1 MSYFE
6 AIKFIKNQA
15 LIRYDNEDILVADKA
30 DWNRCIPAFQEI
42 SGALEMIELAINK
55 GNIPDS
61 KKIDHEDGVAIFAN
75 TATIH
80 GLPENIETYLEAIK
94 YLRATNTPV

>member
-1 MSYFE
+1 MQYIE
-6 AIKFIKNQA
+6 DIKFIRNQA

-30 DWNRCIPAFQEI
+30 DWNRCIPAFQEF

-80 GLPENIETYLEAIK
+80 DLPENIETYLEAIK
-94 YLRATNTPV
+94 WLRNKYK

>member
-1 MSYFE
+1 MQYIE
-6 AIKFIKNQA
+6 DIKFIRNQA

-42 SGALEMIELAINK
+42 SGALEMIELAIRDGRILNA
-55 GNIPDS
+55 
-61 KKIDHEDGVAIFAN
+61 KKIDHEDNVAIFAN

-80 GLPENIETYLEAIK
+80 GLPKSITDYEEAVK
-94 YLRATNTPV
+94 YLRTH